1 MRGNDSPMNNH
12 LGTAKPMVHCYRL
25 EIRYRRKMPPHP
37 PENGGVRR
45 HFCVRCREGADYFWP
60 LNVG

>member
-1 MRGNDSPMNNH
+1 MRGNDSSMNNH

-37 PENGGVRR
+37 PENRGSAAAFLCSLQGR
-45 HFCVRCREGADYFWP
+45 G
-60 LNVG
+60 